1 MKLRRTSLLLGM
13 GLLLGSSL
21 TATLHAQDEEYTPE
35 ETDGEAVV
43 DDSMDGESIDGEEMT
58 DEVYVPME
66 GEADFGFEE
75 IGTTVQDIENLI
87 QLPPTARLKREA
99 DEDPLN
105 PDSIFS
111 SPEMREAL
119 LGSKPKF
126 VYIPVGVD
134 PMIIPWVREQIVVKE
149 KLADAK
155 RLLEQAR
162 NSRSKEPAES
172 ALGVLAELQD
182 MYPNTESGPDIAKLR
197 TDIES
202 YIANPPHEQAGTDD
216 PLQAPDAQRAEV
228 RLPEWIRRNTQG
240 ILLDRENP
248 GESIV
253 LVGDFLL
260 RRGDRIERFPTV
272 VLKDILPQQVIYEYQ
287 DREFQV
293 PVQPY

>member
-1 MKLRRTSLLLGM
+1 MKLRHTSLLLGL
-13 GLLLGSSL
+13 GLLLGTSL
-21 TATLHAQDEEYTPE
+21 HTTLSAQDTEGVMLDDQEAMDDYTTEGEEYTEGANAEQPDLE
-35 ETDGEAVV
+35 EPTA
-43 DDSMDGESIDGEEMT
+43 
-58 DEVYVPME
+58 
-66 GEADFGFEE
+66 FGFEE

-105 PDSIFS
+105 PESIFS
-111 SPEMREAL
+111 SPEIREAL

-134 PMIIPWVREQIVVKE
+134 PMIIPWVRQQIVVKE

-162 NSRSKEPAES
+162 NNKTKEPAET
-172 ALGVLAELQD
+172 ALGILHELQEQ
-182 MYPNTESGPDIAKLR
+182 YPDTESAPEIGKLTSEIESFIAKPLA
-197 TDIES
+197 S
-202 YIANPPHEQAGTDD
+202 DD
-216 PLQAPDAQRAEV
+216 DLMGADSQMPGGEEI
-228 RLPEWIRRNTQG
+228 RLPEWIKRNTSG
-240 ILLDRENP
+240 ILLDRESP
-248 GESIV
+248 SESIV

-260 RRGDRIERFPTV
+260 KRGDRIERFPTV

-287 DREFQV
+287 DREFRV